1 MGGAVDAMKY
11 QFPFIVQVVWRSCSG
26 DRVIGDRDCPAV
38 RCGGSFVNDD
48 TILTAAQCVS
58 NRYNGGSNADIEE
71 VKVVAGTIYRI
82 EDFEV
87 FRNLSARSLLNSKKK
102 QPKDYGIIFSVK
114 EIIVHPKWQ
123 KKFDP
128 ATVGNH
134 KYLKKLQYM

>member
-1 MGGAVDAMKY
+1 MGGAVDAMKH
-11 QFPFIVQVVWRSCSG
+11 QFPFIVQVVWRSRSG
-26 DRVIGDRDCPAV
+26 NPSIQDGDCPAV

-114 EIIVHPKWQ
+114 EIIVHPDWQ
-123 KKFDP
+123 KIYETG
-128 ATVGNH
+128 TVG
-134 KYLKKLQYM
+134 KIK

>member
-26 DRVIGDRDCPAV
+26 DQVIGEEDCLTV

-58 NRYNGGSNADIEE
+58 NRYNGGINADIDE
-71 VKVVAGTIYRI
+71 VKVVAGTIHRI
-82 EDFEV
+82 EEFEI
-87 FRNLSARSLLNSKKK
+87 FRNFSGTSLLDSTKR

-114 EIIVHPKWQ
+114 EIIIHP
-123 KKFDP
+123 F
-128 ATVGNH
+128 
-134 KYLKKLQYM
+134 Y

>member
-1 MGGAVDAMKY
+1 MGGAVDAMKH

-26 DRVIGDRDCPAV
+26 NPSIQDGDCPAV

-114 EIIVHPKWQ
+114 EIIVHPDWQ
-123 KKFDP
+123 KIYETG
-128 ATVGNH
+128 TVG
-134 KYLKKLQYM
+134 KIK